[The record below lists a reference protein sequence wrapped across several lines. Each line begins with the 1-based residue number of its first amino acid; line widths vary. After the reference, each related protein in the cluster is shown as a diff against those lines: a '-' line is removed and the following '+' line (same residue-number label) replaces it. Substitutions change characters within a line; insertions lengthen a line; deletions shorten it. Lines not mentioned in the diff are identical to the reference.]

1 MRLEALD
8 GGRLRMRRRIFVP
21 GADKAEMI
29 DLPVPAYLIRH
40 PDALILFDTGCP
52 PGLAQEAEGRWGGLA
67 RLMVPV
73 EAPGQDVVSELAKRG
88 IAPGDIDIVVN
99 SHLHPDHCGANSAF
113 PSARF
118 IAHADEI
125 AWASEPQAANRG
137 YIRSDWD
144 FGAHMQAITGDH
156 DIMGDG
162 LLRTVPLPGH
172 TPGLF
177 GLMLDLP
184 QTGTVLIATDAV
196 CLRRNLENDEVPMN
210 AWDADRLVASYG
222 VVRAHA
228 AAGARIIC
236 GHDDAEWKA
245 LRAEGPL
252 S

>member
-1 MRLEALD
+1 
-8 GGRLRMRRRIFVP
+8 MRRRIFVP
-21 GADKAEMI
+21 GADKAETI
-29 DLPVPAYLIRH
+29 ELPVPAYLIRH

-52 PGLAQEAEGRWGGLA
+52 PGLAGQAEARWGGLA

-73 EAPGQDVVSELAKRG
+73 EAQGQDVVSELAARG

-99 SHLHPDHCGANSAF
+99 SHLHPDHCGANAAF
-113 PSARF
+113 AGARF
-118 IAHADEI
+118 IAAAAEI
-125 AWASEPQAANRG
+125 AWASEPEAESRG

-144 FGAHMQAITGDH
+144 FGTDIHAITGEY

-177 GLMLDLP
+177 GLRLELP
-184 QTGTVLIATDAV
+184 QTGPVLIATDAV

-210 AWDADRLVASYG
+210 AWDAERLLASYA
-222 VVRAHA
+222 VVRAEA
-228 AAGARIIC
+228 AAGVRILC
-236 GHDDAEWKA
+236 GHDDAEWTA